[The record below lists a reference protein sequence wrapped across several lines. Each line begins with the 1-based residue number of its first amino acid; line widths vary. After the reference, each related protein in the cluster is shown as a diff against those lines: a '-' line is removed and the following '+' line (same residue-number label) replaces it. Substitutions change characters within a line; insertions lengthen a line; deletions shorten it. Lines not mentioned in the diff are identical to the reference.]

1 MESVLV
7 PGTAFALDY
16 AGKSACLAQ
25 GHWISL
31 LNSAGGILRSRIS
44 VSASVYVVALVCAV
58 LATQLTFQVRH
69 RILWARATMAMR
81 AQADATLASA
91 NTSDDAGPDL
101 AAGRTLQGRPL
112 YPYSVIPG
120 GAANPQELKTA
131 VLHDSVVAA
140 HYADFNLENAHVV
153 RQEADRPMY
162 VSYRLGDR
170 VFWTT
175 KALVI
180 HKGEKLIS
188 DGAHEA
194 RTRCGNRLS
203 ATPVA
208 PVSPE
213 QPPAEVLAAPEA
225 PILFAGNYPPAPG
238 FPLIPPVGG
247 GPGTP
252 SSSGLPPGGGIIP
265 PPVYPIVGGVATSH
279 PSPPPVT
286 VPEPGSG
293 VLLATGLLFLVAV
306 FAVAFVRRM
315 RKA

>member
-1 MESVLV
+1 MLV

-16 AGKSACLAQ
+16 AGKSARLAQ
-25 GHWISL
+25 GHWISPVK
-31 LNSAGGILRSRIS
+31 SAGGILRGRIG
-44 VSASVYVVALVCAV
+44 VSASVYVVALVCAA

-69 RILWARATMAMR
+69 RILWAHATTAMR
-81 AQADATLASA
+81 AQAGATLASA
-91 NTSDDAGPDL
+91 NASDDTSSDI
-101 AAGRTLQGRPL
+101 AAGRTLEGRPL

-131 VLHDSVVAA
+131 ILHDPLVAA
-140 HYADFNLENAHVV
+140 HYAGFNLENAHVV
-153 RQEADRPMY
+153 RQDADRRMY
-162 VSYRLGDR
+162 VSYRLGDH

-180 HKGEKLIS
+180 HKGENLIS

-213 QPPAEVLAAPEA
+213 QPPADVLAAPEA
-225 PILFAGNYPPAPG
+225 PILFAGNYASPPG
-238 FPLIPPVGG
+238 FPLIPPVAGV
-247 GPGTP
+247 PG
-252 SSSGLPPGGGIIP
+252 SPPGGGIIP
-265 PPVYPIVGGVATSH
+265 PPVYPIVGGGPTSH
-279 PSPPPVT
+279 PSTPPVT
-286 VPEPGSG
+286 VPEPGSSI
-293 VLLATGLLFLVAV
+293 LLATGLLFLVAV
-306 FAVAFVRRM
+306 FAIASVRRM

>member
-1 MESVLV
+1 VLV

-16 AGKSACLAQ
+16 AGKSARLAQ

-31 LNSAGGILRSRIS
+31 LNSAGGILRTRMG
-44 VSASVYVVALVCAV
+44 VSASVYVVTLVCAA
-58 LATQLTFQVRH
+58 LATQVTFQVRH
-69 RILWARATMAMR
+69 RILWAHAVMAMR
-81 AQADATLASA
+81 AQSAASVASA
-91 NTSDDAGPDL
+91 SDDAGPDL
-101 AAGRTLQGRPL
+101 AAGRILQGRPL

-120 GAANPQELKTA
+120 GAASPQELKTA
-131 VLHDSVVAA
+131 VLHDPVVAA
-140 HYADFNLENAHVV
+140 HYADFNLENTHVV
-153 RQEADRPMY
+153 RQDADRPMY

-175 KALVI
+175 KTLVI

-194 RTRCGNRLS
+194 RTRCGNRVS

-213 QPPAEVLAAPEA
+213 QPPADVLAAPEA
-225 PILFAGNYPPAPG
+225 PILFAGNYPPSRG

-247 GPGTP
+247 GPGTAGTP
-252 SSSGLPPGGGIIP
+252 GSPPGGGIIP
-265 PPVYPIVGGVATSH
+265 PPVYPIVGGVPTSH
-279 PSPPPVT
+279 SSTPPVT

-306 FAVAFVRRM
+306 FAAASVRR
-315 RKA
+315 KPDA

>member
-1 MESVLV
+1 
-7 PGTAFALDY
+7 
-16 AGKSACLAQ
+16 
-25 GHWISL
+25 
-31 LNSAGGILRSRIS
+31 LRSRIGVS
-44 VSASVYVVALVCAV
+44 VSVYVVALVCAA

-69 RILWARATMAMR
+69 RILWAQAAMAMR
-81 AQADATLASA
+81 AQARAGWASA
-91 NTSDDAGPDL
+91 SASDDAGPDL

-131 VLHDSVVAA
+131 VLHDPVVAA

-153 RQEADRPMY
+153 RQDADRPMY
-162 VSYRLGDR
+162 VSYRLGGR

-213 QPPAEVLAAPEA
+213 QPPADVLAAPEA
-225 PILFAGNYPPAPG
+225 PILFAGNYPPSPG
-238 FPLIPPVGG
+238 FPLSPPLGG

-252 SSSGLPPGGGIIP
+252 GSSGSPPGGGIIP
-265 PPVYPIVGGVATSH
+265 PPVYPIVGGVPTPHAST
-279 PSPPPVT
+279 PPVT

-293 VLLATGLLFLVAV
+293 LLLAIGLLFLVAA
-306 FAVAFVRRM
+306 FAVASVCRM

>member
-1 MESVLV
+1 
-7 PGTAFALDY
+7 
-16 AGKSACLAQ
+16 
-25 GHWISL
+25 
-31 LNSAGGILRSRIS
+31 
-44 VSASVYVVALVCAV
+44 VCAG

-69 RILWARATMAMR
+69 RILWEHATMAMR
-81 AQADATLASA
+81 AQATLASSNA
-91 NTSDDAGPDL
+91 SDDAGPDL
-101 AAGRTLQGRPL
+101 AAGRILQGRPL

-131 VLHDSVVAA
+131 VLHDPVVAA
-140 HYADFNLENAHVV
+140 HYAVFNLEKAHVV
-153 RQEADRPMY
+153 RQDADRPMY

-208 PVSPE
+208 PVSSE
-213 QPPAEVLAAPEA
+213 QPPADVLAAPEA
-225 PILFAGNYPPAPG
+225 PILFAGNYSPSPG

-247 GPGTP
+247 TPG
-252 SSSGLPPGGGIIP
+252 SSGSPPGGGIIP
-265 PPVYPIVGGVATSH
+265 PPVYPIVGGVPTS
-279 PSPPPVT
+279 PRSTPPVN

-306 FAVAFVRRM
+306 FVVASVRRM

>member
-1 MESVLV
+1 M
-7 PGTAFALDY
+7 
-16 AGKSACLAQ
+16 
-25 GHWISL
+25 
-31 LNSAGGILRSRIS
+31 RSRIGVS
-44 VSASVYVVALVCAV
+44 VSVYVVALVCAAV
-58 LATQLTFQVRH
+58 ATQLTFQVRH
-69 RILWARATMAMR
+69 RILWAQAVLAVR
-81 AQADATLASA
+81 AQEAASWASA
-91 NTSDDAGPDL
+91 NASDDAGPDL

-131 VLHDSVVAA
+131 VLHDPVVAA

-153 RQEADRPMY
+153 RQDADRPMY
-162 VSYRLGDR
+162 VSYRLGGR
-170 VFWTT
+170 VFWTR

-188 DGAHEA
+188 DGANEA

-213 QPPAEVLAAPEA
+213 QPPADVLAAPEA
-225 PILFAGNYPPAPG
+225 PILFAGNYPPSSG
-238 FPLIPPVGG
+238 FPLVPPLGG
-247 GPGTP
+247 GPATP
-252 SSSGLPPGGGIIP
+252 GSSGSPPGGGIIP
-265 PPVYPIVGGVATSH
+265 PPVYPIVGGVPTSH
-279 PSPPPVT
+279 PSTPPVT

-293 VLLATGLLFLVAV
+293 LLLAAGLLFLVA
-306 FAVAFVRRM
+306 AYGVAFVRRM

>member
-1 MESVLV
+1 M
-7 PGTAFALDY
+7 
-16 AGKSACLAQ
+16 
-25 GHWISL
+25 
-31 LNSAGGILRSRIS
+31 RSRIGVS
-44 VSASVYVVALVCAV
+44 VSVYVVALVCAA
-58 LATQLTFQVRH
+58 LATQFTFQVRH
-69 RILWARATMAMR
+69 RILWAQGALAMR
-81 AQADATLASA
+81 APARAGWASA
-91 NTSDDAGPDL
+91 RARDDAGPDL

-131 VLHDSVVAA
+131 VLHDPLVAA
-140 HYADFNLENAHVV
+140 HYAGFNLENAHVV
-153 RQEADRPMY
+153 RLDADRRMY
-162 VSYRLGDR
+162 VSYRLGGR

-175 KALVI
+175 KTLVI

-208 PVSPE
+208 PVFARSSLHGGR
-213 QPPAEVLAAPEA
+213 AGCSPEA
-225 PILFAGNYPPAPG
+225 PILFAGNYPPSPG
-238 FPLIPPVGG
+238 FPLIPPLGG

-252 SSSGLPPGGGIIP
+252 GSSGSPPGGGIIP
-265 PPVYPIVGGVATSH
+265 PPVYPIVGGVPTPHTST
-279 PSPPPVT
+279 PPVT

-293 VLLATGLLFLVAV
+293 LLFAIGLLFLVAA
-306 FAVAFVRRM
+306 FAVASVCRM

>member
-7 PGTAFALDY
+7 PGTGFALDY
-16 AGKSACLAQ
+16 AGKSARLAQ
-25 GHWISL
+25 GHWISPVK
-31 LNSAGGILRSRIS
+31 SVGGIVRSRIC
-44 VSASVYVVALVCAV
+44 VSASVYTVALVCAA

-69 RILWARATMAMR
+69 RILWEHAARAMQ
-81 AQADATLASA
+81 AQAGATLASA
-91 NTSDDAGPDL
+91 NANDGASSDI

-120 GAANPQELKTA
+120 GAVNAQELRTA
-131 VLHDSVVAA
+131 LLHDPVVAA

-153 RQEADRPMY
+153 RQAADRPMY

-175 KALVI
+175 RALVI

-203 ATPVA
+203 ATAVA

-213 QPPAEVLAAPEA
+213 QPPAYVLAAPEA
-225 PILFAGNYPPAPG
+225 PILFAGNYPPSPG
-238 FPLIPPVGG
+238 FPLIPPLGG
-247 GPGTP
+247 GLGAPG
-252 SSSGLPPGGGIIP
+252 SSGSPPGGGIIP
-265 PPVYPIVGGVATSH
+265 PPVYPIVGGVPTSH
-279 PSPPPVT
+279 TPTPPVT

-306 FAVAFVRRM
+306 FAVAAVRRM

>member
-1 MESVLV
+1 VLV
-7 PGTAFALDY
+7 PGTAFAIDY
-16 AGKSACLAQ
+16 AGKSAGLAQ
-25 GHWISL
+25 GHWISPV
-31 LNSAGGILRSRIS
+31 NSAGGKLRGRIG
-44 VSASVYVVALVCAV
+44 VSASVYVVALVCAG

-69 RILWARATMAMR
+69 RILWEHATMAMR
-81 AQADATLASA
+81 AQATLASSNA
-91 NTSDDAGPDL
+91 SDDAGPDL
-101 AAGRTLQGRPL
+101 AAGRILQGRPL

-131 VLHDSVVAA
+131 VLHDPVVAA
-140 HYADFNLENAHVV
+140 HYAVFNLEKAHVV
-153 RQEADRPMY
+153 RQDADRPMY

-208 PVSPE
+208 PVSSE
-213 QPPAEVLAAPEA
+213 QPPADVLAAPEA
-225 PILFAGNYPPAPG
+225 PILFAGNYSPSPG

-247 GPGTP
+247 TPG
-252 SSSGLPPGGGIIP
+252 SSGSPPGGGIIP
-265 PPVYPIVGGVATSH
+265 PPVYPIVGGVPTS
-279 PSPPPVT
+279 PRSTPPVN

-306 FAVAFVRRM
+306 FVVASVRRM

>member
-31 LNSAGGILRSRIS
+31 LNSAGGILRSRIG
-44 VSASVYVVALVCAV
+44 VSASVYVVAMVCAA
-58 LATQLTFQVRH
+58 LATQLSFQVCH
-69 RILWARATMAMR
+69 QILWAHATMAMR
-81 AQADATLASA
+81 AQTGATGASA
-91 NTSDDAGPDL
+91 HASDDAGPDL
-101 AAGRTLQGRPL
+101 ATGRTLQGRPL

-131 VLHDSVVAA
+131 VLHDAVVAA
-140 HYADFNLENAHVV
+140 HYADFDLENAHVV
-153 RQEADRPMY
+153 RQDADRPMY

-170 VFWTT
+170 VFWTS

-213 QPPAEVLAAPEA
+213 QPPADVLAAPEA
-225 PILFAGNYPPAPG
+225 PILFAGNYPPSQG
-238 FPLIPPVGG
+238 FPLIPPMGG
-247 GPGTP
+247 APGTP
-252 SSSGLPPGGGIIP
+252 SSTGSPPGGGIIP
-265 PPVYPIVGGVATSH
+265 PPVYPIVGGGPTSH
-279 PSPPPVT
+279 PSTPPVA

-293 VLLATGLLFLVAV
+293 VLLAAGLLFLVAV
-306 FAVAFVRRM
+306 FAVASVRRM

>member
-31 LNSAGGILRSRIS
+31 VNSAGGKLRGRIG
-44 VSASVYVVALVCAV
+44 VSASVYVVALVCAG

-69 RILWARATMAMR
+69 RILWEHATMAMR
-81 AQADATLASA
+81 AQAGATLASA
-91 NTSDDAGPDL
+91 NASDDAGPDL
-101 AAGRTLQGRPL
+101 AAGRILQGRPL

-131 VLHDSVVAA
+131 VLHDPVVAA
-140 HYADFNLENAHVV
+140 HYAEFNLENAHVV
-153 RQEADRPMY
+153 RQDADRPMY
-162 VSYRLGDR
+162 VSYRVGDR

-175 KALVI
+175 KALMI

-203 ATPVA
+203 ATPLA

-213 QPPAEVLAAPEA
+213 QPPADVLAAPEA
-225 PILFAGNYPPAPG
+225 PILFAGNYPPSPG

-247 GPGTP
+247 GLGTP
-252 SSSGLPPGGGIIP
+252 SSSGSPPGGGLIP
-265 PPVYPIVGGVATSH
+265 PPVYPIVGGAPTSH
-279 PSPPPVT
+279 PSTPPVN

-306 FAVAFVRRM
+306 FAIASVRSM

>member
-1 MESVLV
+1 M
-7 PGTAFALDY
+7 
-16 AGKSACLAQ
+16 
-25 GHWISL
+25 
-31 LNSAGGILRSRIS
+31 
-44 VSASVYVVALVCAV
+44 VALVCAA

-69 RILWARATMAMR
+69 RILWEQAAMAMR
-81 AQADATLASA
+81 AQAGATWASA
-91 NTSDDAGPDL
+91 NASDGASSDI

-112 YPYSVIPG
+112 FPYSVIPG
-120 GAANPQELKTA
+120 GAVNPQELKTA
-131 VLHDSVVAA
+131 LLHDPVAAA

-153 RQEADRPMY
+153 RQDADRPMY

-175 KALVI
+175 KALLI
-180 HKGEKLIS
+180 RKGEKLIS

-225 PILFAGNYPPAPG
+225 PILFAGNYPPSPG
-238 FPLIPPVGG
+238 FPLIPPLGG
-247 GPGTP
+247 GPGT
-252 SSSGLPPGGGIIP
+252 SSSPGSPPVGGIIP
-265 PPVYPIVGGVATSH
+265 PPVYPIVGGVPTSH
-279 PSPPPVT
+279 TPTPPVT

-293 VLLATGLLFLVAV
+293 MLLATGLLFLVAV
-306 FAVAFVRRM
+306 FAVASVRRM

>member
-1 MESVLV
+1 M
-7 PGTAFALDY
+7 
-16 AGKSACLAQ
+16 
-25 GHWISL
+25 
-31 LNSAGGILRSRIS
+31 RSRVC
-44 VSASVYVVALVCAV
+44 VSASVYIVALVCAA

-69 RILWARATMAMR
+69 RILWEHATMAMR
-81 AQADATLASA
+81 AQADAALASA
-91 NTSDDAGPDL
+91 NANDGASSDL

-120 GAANPQELKTA
+120 GAVNPQELKTA
-131 VLHDSVVAA
+131 LLHDPVVAA

-153 RQEADRPMY
+153 RQDADRPMY

-175 KALVI
+175 RALVI

-213 QPPAEVLAAPEA
+213 QPPADVLAAAEA
-225 PILFAGNYPPAPG
+225 PILFAGNYPPSPG

-247 GPGTP
+247 APGTP
-252 SSSGLPPGGGIIP
+252 SSSGSPPGGGIIP
-265 PPVYPIVGGVATSH
+265 PPVYPIVGGVPTS
-279 PSPPPVT
+279 PAPIPPVT

-293 VLLATGLLFLVAV
+293 MLLATGLLFLVAV
-306 FAVAFVRRM
+306 FAVASVRRR

>member
-1 MESVLV
+1 
-7 PGTAFALDY
+7 
-16 AGKSACLAQ
+16 
-25 GHWISL
+25 
-31 LNSAGGILRSRIS
+31 LRSRIG
-44 VSASVYVVALVCAV
+44 VSASVYVVALVCAA

-69 RILWARATMAMR
+69 RILWAHAAMR
-81 AQADATLASA
+81 AQAGAIMASVG
-91 NTSDDAGPDL
+91 SSHDLGPDL
-101 AAGRTLQGRPL
+101 AAGRILQGRPL

-131 VLHDSVVAA
+131 ILHDPVVAA
-140 HYADFNLENAHVV
+140 HYADFNLQSAHVV
-153 RQEADRPMY
+153 RQDADRPMY

-175 KALVI
+175 RALLI
-180 HKGEKLIS
+180 HKGERLIS

-225 PILFAGNYPPAPG
+225 PVLFAGNYPPSPG

-247 GPGTP
+247 VPATP
-252 SSSGLPPGGGIIP
+252 SSSGAPPGGGIIS
-265 PPVYPIVGGVATSH
+265 PPVYPIVGGVPTSH
-279 PSPPPVT
+279 PSTPPVA

-293 VLLATGLLFLVAV
+293 VLLATGLLFFVTVLAV
-306 FAVAFVRRM
+306 LSVRRR

>member
-16 AGKSACLAQ
+16 ASKSACLAQ

-31 LNSAGGILRSRIS
+31 VYSAGGILRTRIS
-44 VSASVYVVALVCAV
+44 VSASVYVVALVCAA

-69 RILWARATMAMR
+69 RILWAHAMMAMQ
-81 AQADATLASA
+81 AQAGASLASSNA
-91 NTSDDAGPDL
+91 SDASSDI
-101 AAGRTLQGRPL
+101 AAGRTLEGRPL

-120 GAANPQELKTA
+120 GAANPQELKIA
-131 VLHDSVVAA
+131 LLHDPVVAA

-153 RQEADRPMY
+153 RQDADRPMY

-170 VFWTT
+170 VFWTR
-175 KALVI
+175 KMLVI

-203 ATPVA
+203 ATAEA
-208 PVSPE
+208 PVSAE
-213 QPPAEVLAAPEA
+213 QPPADVLAAPEA
-225 PILFAGNYPPAPG
+225 PILFAGNYPPSPG
-238 FPLIPPVGG
+238 FPLIPPLGG
-247 GPGTP
+247 GPGAP
-252 SSSGLPPGGGIIP
+252 SSSGSPPGGGIIP
-265 PPVYPIVGGVATSH
+265 PPVYPIVGGTPTSH
-279 PSPPPVT
+279 TSTPPVT

-293 VLLATGLLFLVAV
+293 MLLVTGLLFLVAV
-306 FAVAFVRRM
+306 FAVASVRRM
-315 RKA
+315 RKS